1 MSKMM
6 EAMAGTSLWSW
17 LPSSR
22 LTGRP
27 SALPLRS
34 QSAMSTA
41 LKANAAM
48 PSGPY
53 HQVRPVI
60 VRQCASTSSGSAPVS
75 SGA

>member
-6 EAMAGTSLWSW
+6 EAMAGTSVCIWP
-17 LPSSR
+17 PSSR

-41 LKANAAM
+41 LTPNAAI

-60 VRQCASTSSGSAPVS
+60 VRQSASTSSGSAPAS